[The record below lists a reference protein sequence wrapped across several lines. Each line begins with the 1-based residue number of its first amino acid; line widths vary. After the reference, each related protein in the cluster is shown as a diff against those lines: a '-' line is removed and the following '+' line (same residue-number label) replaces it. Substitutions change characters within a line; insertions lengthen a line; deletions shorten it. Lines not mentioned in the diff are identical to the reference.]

1 MISVS
6 GAEFKCNVAII
17 ILVNLKILSYKRL
30 RQLRLM
36 DF

>member
-6 GAEFKCNVAII
+6 RAEFKCYVAII

-30 RQLRLM
+30 RQLRVM
-36 DF
+36 GF